1 MGYHKE
7 LMSEALKDEYEEVL
21 GVFDNESDLEKE
33 KEEAEAKAFNNGL
46 ERGFEIGYSLA
57 LKKNVNMTIKEE

>member
-1 MGYHKE
+1 MGYYKE

-33 KEEAEAKAFNNGL
+33 EAEVKAFNNGL

-57 LKKNVNMTIKEE
+57 MKRLKNI

>member
-1 MGYHKE
+1 MGYYKE
-7 LMSEALKDEYEEVL
+7 LMSEALKDEYKEVL

-33 KEEAEAKAFNNGL
+33 EAEAEAFNNGL

-57 LKKNVNMTIKEE
+57 LKNDNQDEEN

>member
-33 KEEAEAKAFNNGL
+33 EAEAKAFNNGL
-46 ERGFEIGYSLA
+46 ERGFEIGYNLA

>member
-7 LMSEALKDEYEEVL
+7 LMSEALKDEYEEIL
-21 GVFDNESDLEKE
+21 GVFDNESDLE